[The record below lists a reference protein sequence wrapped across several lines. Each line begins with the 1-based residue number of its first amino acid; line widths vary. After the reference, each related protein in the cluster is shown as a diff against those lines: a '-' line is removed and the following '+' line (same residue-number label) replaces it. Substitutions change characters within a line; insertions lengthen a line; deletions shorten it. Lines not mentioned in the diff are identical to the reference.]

1 MESFVKS
8 GIRYSKSQRAGLFV
22 FVSGLILFEIFSLK
36 LNFNTTEDELAVV
49 VQSEI
54 YGNSDRSEL
63 NETFKL
69 SNFDPNDLDQQGWM
83 KLGFSE
89 KQTNTIIK
97 YKYSLGGYFSDKQQL
112 SECFVISEKKFAEI
126 EAYIEFGDFE
136 KYKNQNSDFKFADSN
151 QKINY
156 KKFNPNQYS
165 QKDWQNIGFSEK
177 QAASIIKYK
186 MSLGGNF
193 SSLEQIKSCYMIS
206 EKKFNEMKPYII
218 LTSVASKPKQSV
230 QDNSSIQLIDAEE
243 NPTVSG
249 TIEIIE
255 E

>member
-22 FVSGLILFEIFSLK
+22 FVSGLVLFEIFSLK
-36 LNFNTTEDELAVV
+36 LNFNKTEDELAVV

-63 NETFKL
+63 NEIFKF
-69 SNFDPNDLDQQGWM
+69 SKFDPNELDQQGWM

-97 YKYSLGGYFSDKQQL
+97 YKYSLGGYFSSKQQI

-136 KYKNQNSDFKFADSN
+136 KFKNQNSDFKFADSN

-177 QAASIIKYK
+177 QSASIIKYK

-206 EKKFNEMKPYII
+206 EKKFNEMKPYIV
-218 LTSVASKPKQSV
+218 LTSVASKPKPVV
-230 QDNSSIQLIDAEE
+230 QDNSSIQLIDAEK